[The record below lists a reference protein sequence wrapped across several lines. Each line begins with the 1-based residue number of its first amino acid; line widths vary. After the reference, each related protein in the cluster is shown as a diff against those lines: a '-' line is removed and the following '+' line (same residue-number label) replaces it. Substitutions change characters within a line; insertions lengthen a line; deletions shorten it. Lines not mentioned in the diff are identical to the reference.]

1 MKKYQQL
8 IPLNPKEKIF
18 IKAHATLDVEG
29 WGNPELSI
37 ETDLNVQKIR
47 REEEGLFLLFVD
59 DAAVKVPEDADIVV
73 QKANGNARI
82 RNVSGDLAVNSVSG
96 NLAVQQAGNVNIS
109 RISGNCLVQNLKG
122 RLDIHGVGG
131 NLKGKDCFGQ
141 VKADRISAGVELYSL
156 HAGAEIRSMGDIHL
170 SFLSESEQPVYLR
183 STASIYLNLPFEL
196 NAEMKVKSNAQLTE
210 LVIGDRKEKI
220 HHRKHVLLVGEGKRK
235 YELVAGGKVRVVAE
249 QIEDNEI
256 IKLFE
261 ELETL
266 WEELGRERLAR
277 REAEKEDDGAEEER
291 EFDVTQEEMK
301 IAEERVQQALEQ
313 VENRLQSM
321 GYDANQDSTITME
334 DQTQGNGDLT
344 GERLIIMRLLG
355 ENKISIEDAD
365 KLLEAL
371 EGNM

>member
-1 MKKYQQL
+1 MKIYQQL

-18 IKAHATLDVEG
+18 IKAHATLDVQG
-29 WGNPELSI
+29 WGNSEVSI

-59 DAAVKVPEDADIVV
+59 DAAVKIPQYADVVV

-82 RNVSGDLAVNSVSG
+82 RNLSGDLVINSVSG
-96 NLAVQQAGNVNIS
+96 NLAVQQAGNVDIS
-109 RISGNCLVQNLKG
+109 RISGNCLVQNIKG
-122 RLDIHGVGG
+122 TLDIHGVGG
-131 NLKGKDCFGQ
+131 NLKGKDCFSH
-141 VKADRISAGVELYSL
+141 VKADRVSASVELHSL
-156 HAGAEIRSMGDIHL
+156 HAGAEIKSMGDIHL
-170 SFLSESEQPVYLR
+170 SFLSESKQPIILR

-220 HHRKHVLLVGEGKRK
+220 NHRKHVLLVGTGKRK
-235 YELVAGGKVRVVAE
+235 FELVAGGKVQILAE
-249 QIEDNEI
+249 QIEDTEI

-266 WEELGRERLAR
+266 WGELNQERLAR
-277 REAEKEDDGAEEER
+277 REAKKEDNGEEEER

-301 IAEERVQQALEQ
+301 MAEERVQQALAQ

-321 GYDANQDSTITME
+321 GYTDNQDGHPSME
-334 DQTQGNGDLT
+334 DQESNDLT
-344 GERLIIMRLLG
+344 GERLIIMRLVG
-355 ENKISIEDAD
+355 ENKISIEEAD
-365 KLLEAL
+365 RLLEAL